1 MIKDFSIVGHLV
13 GEPIENLETGE
24 VELKI
29 SINTKEGYGNVVVT
43 TKNEE
48 VINYAKRGHK
58 DNLVA
63 VTVYLADKNR
73 LVVERITFL
82 SNKENNDGR

>member
-13 GEPIENLETGE
+13 EEPIENLETGE

-63 VTVYLADKNR
+63 VAVYLADKNR

>member
-13 GEPIENLETGE
+13 EEPIENLETGE

-43 TKNEE
+43 AKDEE
-48 VINYAKRGHK
+48 IINYAKRGHK

-63 VTVYLADKNR
+63 LTVYLADKNR
-73 LVVERITFL
+73 LVAERIEIL
-82 SNKENNDGR
+82 GNKENNDGR

>member
-1 MIKDFSIVGHLV
+1 MLLI
-13 GEPIENLETGE
+13 P
-24 VELKI
+24 
-29 SINTKEGYGNVVVT
+29 INTKEGYGNVVVT

>member
-13 GEPIENLETGE
+13 EEPIENLETGE

-29 SINTKEGYGNVVVT
+29 SINTKEGYGNVIVT
-43 TKNEE
+43 AKSDE
-48 VINYAKRGHK
+48 VIDYAKQGHK

-63 VTVYLADKNR
+63 VIVYLVDKNR
-73 LVVERITFL
+73 LVAERIEIL
-82 SNKENNDGR
+82 GNKENK